1 MGRSPLRARGL
12 SWQQRLNYVNATLA
26 HVLGLQKVASFL
38 LPVACVMAVAS
49 PVTINWVVASY
60 VLLGFTSFSIGLTYV
75 FGRGTYHP
83 ILTEAYMMANSVAHI
98 SGLWG
103 VIKVQK
109 KFSVSRKLAPKSER
123 TWLKVVLW
131 GIVGVAVAGLIRSL
145 DLLATVNGPQ
155 ARRTMDLVIISLCL
169 IGYNLITFLW
179 FFGYLIVYERRR
191 AGERRSAV
199 GVARARRRRWTPS
212 PANQA
217 RRTGSVALSPRP
229 PGATARP
236 FARQQ

>member
-1 MGRSPLRARGL
+1 MGGRIAGP
-12 SWQQRLNYVNATLA
+12 VDTLA
-26 HVLGLQKVASFL
+26 HVLGLQKVGTFL

-60 VLLGFTSFSIGLTYV
+60 VLLGFTIFSIGLTYV
-75 FGRGTYHP
+75 FSRGTYHP

-103 VIKVQK
+103 VVKVQK

-145 DLLATVNGPQ
+145 DLLATANGPQ
-155 ARRTMDLVIISLCL
+155 ARSTMDLVTISLCL

-179 FFGYLIVYERRR
+179 FFGYLVVYERRR
-191 AGERRSAV
+191 AGERRSAS
-199 GVARARRRRWTPS
+199 GLAWARKRRWTH
-212 PANQA
+212 AERVNNA
-217 RRTGSVALSPRP
+217 GRA
-229 PGATARP
+229 A
-236 FARQQ
+236 

>member
-1 MGRSPLRARGL
+1 
-12 SWQQRLNYVNATLA
+12 
-26 HVLGLQKVASFL
+26 VASFL

-60 VLLGFTSFSIGLTYV
+60 ILLGFTIFSVGLTYV
-75 FGRGTYHP
+75 FSRGTYHP

-123 TWLKVVLW
+123 TWLTVVLW

-145 DLLATVNGPQ
+145 DLLATANGRQ
-155 ARRTMDLVIISLCL
+155 ARSTMDLVIISLCL
-169 IGYNLITFLW
+169 IGYNLITFVW

-191 AGERRSAV
+191 AGERRSAA
-199 GVARARRRRWTPS
+199 GVARARKRRSTHAQRINH
-212 PANQA
+212 AGRA
-217 RRTGSVALSPRP
+217 A
-229 PGATARP
+229 
-236 FARQQ
+236 